1 VLPASVPALP
11 LNCLILQLAGLT
23 LAENRSSI
31 RIPAM
36 QPTIHPSHPAF
47 TRRPGQLAAVL
58 CSLALLLL
66 QGMAWAQAG
75 TGAQLERVQV
85 SGAAALSEQVS
96 LDQAV
101 RMVRERSGGQVLRAE
116 TQRQNGRV
124 VHRIRVLSDDGRV
137 RNYSVD
143 AQTGRIS

>member
-1 VLPASVPALP
+1 MSASVPALP
-11 LNCLILQLAGLT
+11 LNCLILRLAGPT
-23 LAENRSSI
+23 LAEERSST

-36 QPTIHPSHPAF
+36 HPIFHPSHPAF
-47 TRRPGQLAAVL
+47 TRRPGLLAVAL
-58 CSLALLLL
+58 CALSLLLL
-66 QGMAWAQAG
+66 PGMASAQAG

-101 RMVRERSGGQVLRAE
+101 RMVRERSGGRVLRAE
-116 TQRQNGRV
+116 TQRQNGRT

>member
-1 VLPASVPALP
+1 
-11 LNCLILQLAGLT
+11 
-23 LAENRSSI
+23 
-31 RIPAM
+31 M
-36 QPTIHPSHPAF
+36 HPTVHPSHPAF
-47 TRRPGQLAAVL
+47 TRRPGLLAAAL
-58 CSLALLLL
+58 CALSLLLP
-66 QGMAWAQAG
+66 GMASAQAG

-101 RMVRERSGGQVLRAE
+101 RMVRERSGGRVLRAE
-116 TQRQNGRV
+116 TQRQNGRT

>member
-1 VLPASVPALP
+1 LP

-23 LAENRSSI
+23 LAENRSST
-31 RIPAM
+31 RIAAM
-36 QPTIHPSHPAF
+36 RPTIHPSHPASM
-47 TRRPGQLAAVL
+47 RWPGLLAAVL
-58 CSLALLLL
+58 CALSLLLP
-66 QGMAWAQAG
+66 GMASAQAG

-85 SGAAALSEQVS
+85 SGAVALSEQVS